1 MERSK
6 IESYHSDDH
15 EHGKVPAVIL
25 STEEAFGGG
34 SDTSAYPVDSRGTDR
49 RAPAS
54 NGK

>member
-1 MERSK
+1 MDQSI

-15 EHGKVPAVIL
+15 DHGKFSAVIL
-25 STEEAFGGG
+25 STEEAVGGG